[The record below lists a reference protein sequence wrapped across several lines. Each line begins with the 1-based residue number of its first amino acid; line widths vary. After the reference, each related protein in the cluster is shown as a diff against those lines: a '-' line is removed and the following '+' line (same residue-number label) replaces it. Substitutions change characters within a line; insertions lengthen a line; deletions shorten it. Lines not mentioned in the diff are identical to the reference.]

1 MNPYYPQVPAQLAPP
16 NNQIR
21 LRSPRN
27 SAVGLPPQISVTSDH
42 SSGIFQLAS
51 TRIPLRSALFVLS
64 EWWPLIPTE
73 VNYVQAPLQQPIPL
87 DALSTGNNS
96 NSSVSVPSPAP
107 NMPNQNAPP
116 VFFHKVPSMDYIG
129 ILVFVNPLSFIQD
142 RYEILTFILY

>member
-1 MNPYYPQVPAQLAPP
+1 MWCTNANSVNPYYPQVPAQLAPP

-42 SSGIFQLAS
+42 SGGIYQLAS

-73 VNYVQAPLQQPIPL
+73 VNYVQAPVQPPIQM

-96 NSSVSVPSPAP
+96 ISSASVPSPAP
-107 NMPNQNAPP
+107 NLPNQNAPP
-116 VFFHKVPSMDYIG
+116 NVFFHKIPSMDYIG
-129 ILVFVNPLSFIQD
+129 IFALVI
-142 RYEILTFILY
+142 FILFL